1 MQKIV
6 NSSWRNALNK
16 VLDSIEYHSL
26 EAKIDAERALK
37 ETSIFPPDFEIFAAL
52 EACDLS
58 EVKVVVLGQDPYH
71 TKGFANGLAFSVH
84 ANVKPIPKS
93 LANIFK
99 ELQADLQVPMPSN
112 GDLKTWAEQGVLLL
126 NTVFTVREK
135 EANSHVKMGWQVL
148 SNAIIEVLS
157 KQENMVYLLFGRQA
171 HVYAS
176 QLDSSKNLIIKTSHP
191 SPLGVSKTGKDFCS
205 FQGSRIFSKTNSY
218 LVSKGKT
225 PIRWECICGNVEQTQ
240 LSFD

>member
-6 NSSWRNALNK
+6 NLSWRNALSE
-16 VLDSIEYHSL
+16 VLNSAEYGIL
-26 EAKIDAERALK
+26 EAKIDAERAFA

-58 EVKVVVLGQDPYH
+58 KVKVVILGQDPYH

-99 ELQADLQVPMPSN
+99 ELQADLQASMPPN

-135 EANSHVKMGWQVL
+135 EANSHVKIGWQQL
-148 SNAIIEVLS
+148 SNAIISELS
-157 KQENMVYLLFGRQA
+157 KQENLVYLLFGKQA
-171 HVYAS
+171 HAYAS
-176 QLDSSKNLIIKTSHP
+176 QLDSSKNLILKTSHP
-191 SPLGVSKTGKDFCS
+191 SPLGVNKSGKDFYA
-205 FQGSRIFSKTNSY
+205 FKGSQIFSKTNNY
-218 LVSKGKT
+218 LLKEGKT
-225 PIRWECICGNVEQTQ
+225 SINWESICSDEKQTQ
-240 LSFD
+240 LAFD